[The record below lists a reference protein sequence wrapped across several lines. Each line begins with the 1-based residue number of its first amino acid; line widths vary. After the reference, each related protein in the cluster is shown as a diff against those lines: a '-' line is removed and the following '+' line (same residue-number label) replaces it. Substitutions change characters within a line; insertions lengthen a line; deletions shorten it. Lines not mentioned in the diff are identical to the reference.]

1 MAKIYE
7 EVYVIT
13 LSKLIKNSAVELESL
28 ANDSFTENLETII
41 QELVDN
47 NTVVEVKQVDTE

>member
-7 EVYVIT
+7 EVYVVT

>member
-7 EVYVIT
+7 EVYVVT

-28 ANDSFTENLETII
+28 ANDTFTENLETII

>member
-7 EVYVIT
+7 EVYVVT
-13 LSKLIKNSAVELESL
+13 LSKLIKNSTLDVESL

-47 NTVVEVKQVDTE
+47 NTVVEVKQVDAE

>member
-7 EVYVIT
+7 EVYVVT
-13 LSKLIKNSAVELESL
+13 LSKLIKNSATDTESL
-28 ANDSFTENLETII
+28 ANESFTENLETII

>member
-7 EVYVIT
+7 EVYVVT
-13 LSKLIKNSAVELESL
+13 LSKLIKNSTLDVESL

>member
-7 EVYVIT
+7 EVYVVT
-13 LSKLIKNSAVELESL
+13 LSKLIKNSAVEHESL
-28 ANDSFTENLETII
+28 ASDSFTENVETII

>member
-7 EVYVIT
+7 EVYTII
-13 LSKLIKNSAVELESL
+13 LSKLIKNSTIDVESL
-28 ANDSFTENLETII
+28 ANESFTENLETII